1 MARYQNIYTEEIFED
16 ETDARDNVT
25 EKLTWDD
32 IEDYFYDNMSFH
44 DLFTRVREAM
54 PDTFFETF
62 ENEFCD
68 AENDYFERNYK
79 KIEE

>member
-16 ETDARDNVT
+16 ETDARDSVM
-25 EKLTWDD
+25 EELTWDD
-32 IEDYFYDNMSFH
+32 IEDYFRDNVNFH
-44 DLFTRVREAM
+44 DFFTRVREAM
-54 PDTFFETF
+54 PDTFFEIF

-68 AENDYFERNYK
+68 AENDYFEQNYK